1 MKSDYI
7 KYGIYFALAALF
19 VLLLQFYF
27 PNPINWKR
35 NFNTQSKDPYGL
47 YVFNREL
54 PQLLSGQKLER
65 TALSPYEFL
74 TTNEEISAEETTFL
88 MIENHRS
95 FDETSFKSVLEK
107 VKNGADLVIAN
118 EQLHGNY
125 YNLLDSLELK
135 RYNIH
140 TNKLYFVHKGFS
152 KDTLEIRDTYH
163 NIFQVKK
170 PENHQVI
177 AKFDNDLSFI
187 STKYGK
193 GTVYLSTTPILLTN
207 YYLLN
212 EKNDFSSFAEGF
224 ASVLHKKHIVWFDA
238 NHPGFVPDDQSILRV
253 LFKHKSLRFAWYT
266 LMLGL
271 ILYVIFYGKRK
282 QRIVPLTEPVKNT
295 SVEYIET
302 VGNLYFQENNH
313 TQLIDKQIKY
323 TLYFI
328 RSEWHIP
335 TQTIDEEFR
344 KRLQQKTQ
352 AEEQIIKEFTDFIH
366 HFDLQRKYSQ
376 NDLLHFNQLLEKL
389 NIDYGTFRK

>member
-118 EQLHGNY
+118 EQFHGNY
-125 YNLLDSLELK
+125 YNLFDSLELK

-140 TNKLYFVHKGFS
+140 TIKLYFVHKGFS
-152 KDTLEIRDTYH
+152 KDTLKIRDTYH
-163 NIFQVKK
+163 NIFQVK
-170 PENHQVI
+170 N
-177 AKFDNDLSFI
+177 
-187 STKYGK
+187 
-193 GTVYLSTTPILLTN
+193 
-207 YYLLN
+207 
-212 EKNDFSSFAEGF
+212 
-224 ASVLHKKHIVWFDA
+224 
-238 NHPGFVPDDQSILRV
+238 
-253 LFKHKSLRFAWYT
+253 
-266 LMLGL
+266 
-271 ILYVIFYGKRK
+271 RK
-282 QRIVPLTEPVKNT
+282 I
-295 SVEYIET
+295 
-302 VGNLYFQENNH
+302 
-313 TQLIDKQIKY
+313 
-323 TLYFI
+323 I
-328 RSEWHIP
+328 RSLPNLIM
-335 TQTIDEEFR
+335 I
-344 KRLQQKTQ
+344 
-352 AEEQIIKEFTDFIH
+352 
-366 HFDLQRKYSQ
+366 
-376 NDLLHFNQLLEKL
+376 
-389 NIDYGTFRK
+389 